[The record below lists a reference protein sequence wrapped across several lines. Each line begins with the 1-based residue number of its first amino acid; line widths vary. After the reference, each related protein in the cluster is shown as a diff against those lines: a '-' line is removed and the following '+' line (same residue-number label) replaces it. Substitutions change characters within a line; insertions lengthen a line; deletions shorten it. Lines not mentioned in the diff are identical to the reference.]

1 MNTSRQPV
9 IIGIGETEY
18 SRQSGR
24 SELQLAA
31 EASLA
36 AIRDAGMTPREID
49 GLVTYTMDSNDE
61 LELQRCLGI
70 PMLHWT
76 GRAPFGG
83 IGCCASVQLAS
94 AAITAGYADAVIV
107 YRALNGR
114 SGRRYGTPESSRA
127 FGLQGIGMQG
137 KSGPDL
143 HYSQAL
149 DTGAKS
155 YAAETQ
161 NYLRRYH
168 VSSEDLGRYVVSTRN
183 YAANNPRSM
192 FYQKSLSLEEHQN
205 SRWIVEPWLRRFD
218 CCLESDGGAAL
229 LVTSLDKARQLGK
242 PAVQIL
248 AAAQAHGIGKR
259 IAYDVYRS
267 AENIAAEKNA
277 LIAALVHQ
285 CGIHPKETDLALL
298 YDAFS
303 PSVFTALEAFG
314 ICTTGEAKHFIAAG
328 ETQLNGAMPVNTN
341 GGLLGEAYMHGVN
354 NIIEA
359 VRQLRGEAA
368 NQVRDAETAL
378 VTGGGALILG
388 KI

>member
-1 MNTSRQPV
+1 MSPRHQAAIV
-9 IIGIGETEY
+9 GVGETEY

-36 AIRDAGMTPREID
+36 AIRDAGMTPGEID

-76 GRAPFGG
+76 GRSPFGG
-83 IGCCASVQLAS
+83 VGCCASVQLA
-94 AAITAGYADAVIV
+94 AAAVTAGYAQAVLV

-127 FGLQGIGMQG
+127 FGTSAKGANT
-137 KSGPDL
+137 PDL
-143 HYSQAL
+143 HYSLGL

-161 NYLRRYH
+161 DYLRRYG
-168 VSSEDLGRYVVSTRN
+168 VTNEDLGRYVVSTRA
-183 YAANNPRSM
+183 YAATNPRSM
-192 FYQKSLSLEEHQN
+192 FYGAPLTLDEHQS

-218 CCLESDGGAAL
+218 CCLETDGGAAL
-229 LVTSLDKARQLGK
+229 IVTAVDKARRPGK

-259 IAYDVYRS
+259 IAYDVYRTP
-267 AENIAAEKNA
+267 AAIAAEK
-277 LIAALVHQ
+277 AALVATLVRQ
-285 CGIHPKETDLALL
+285 CGIQPKDTDLALI

-303 PSVFTALEAFG
+303 PAVFSALENFG
-314 ICTTGEAKHFIAAG
+314 ICEEGEARHFIAAG
-328 ETQLNGAMPVNTN
+328 ETALGGAMPVNPN

-359 VRQLRGEAA
+359 VRQLRGGAA
-368 NQVRDAETAL
+368 NQVIGAETAL

-388 KI
+388 KS